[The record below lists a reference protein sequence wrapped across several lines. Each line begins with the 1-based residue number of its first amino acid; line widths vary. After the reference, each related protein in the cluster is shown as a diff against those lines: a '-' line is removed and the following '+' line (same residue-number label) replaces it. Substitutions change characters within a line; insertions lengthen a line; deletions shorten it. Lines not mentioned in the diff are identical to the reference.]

1 MRKGAD
7 RVQDPLF
14 PEYTPQVRAESNLEE
29 YPLFELKARK
39 NKTLSRTFE
48 RVIHGQGDIQLHQTW
63 KVMPSS
69 EYGMPGPVDQDVY
82 LAVLQLL
89 QQRGGMP
96 DDGELRFSLYELRKL
111 LGWSDDSA
119 KAYRLLRESLLRIAT
134 TSVQSINAF
143 YSAED
148 EQRLDD
154 TFTVWS
160 VHLSQWE
167 RRRKTVRE
175 RHRLRFHPIFIKNYL
190 AQYLKGLDAEF
201 YWSLRSAVSKRLYRL
216 IDYERHGGLSW
227 QVDLFGLR
235 DQLPLADYQYASEIK
250 RALKNAHAELQERGF
265 LSAVVYEGKS
275 AVRYNIS
282 ADFAKRQKARELAGS
297 PEEMFAI
304 ERLVHEGVWG
314 NVARDLVAQK
324 GVGLCNYYLEALP
337 YQKGIEDPGAWL
349 KWAVTN
355 EAEVSSP
362 PPRAEPLFA
371 PENPVDAG
379 SAEDPTPLVEPDK
392 DFEAAELWHE
402 VLDEIAL
409 EIDTPSF
416 TVWFEAAIPTSLS
429 QQVLTLSVPNTFAQ
443 EYIGDRFKE
452 RIEAG
457 LQSRIGTN
465 GCLRLEVW
473 PRSRTDE

>member
-1 MRKGAD
+1 MKNAVDGL
-7 RVQDPLF
+7 QDPLF
-14 PEYTPQVRAESNLEE
+14 PEYTPQVSAESNLEE

-48 RVIHGQGDIQLHQTW
+48 RVIHGEGDIQLHQTW

-82 LAVLQLL
+82 LGVLQLL

-160 VHLSQWE
+160 VHLSKRE
-167 RRRKTVRE
+167 KRGKSVRE
-175 RHRLRFHPIFIKNYL
+175 RHKLRFHPIFIKNYL

-201 YWSLRSAVSKRLYRL
+201 FWSLRSAVSKRLYRL
-216 IDYERHGGLSW
+216 IDYERHGGLLW
-227 QVDLFGLR
+227 EADLFNLR

-250 RALKNAHAELQERGF
+250 RALKNAHGELQDRGF
-265 LSAVVYEGKS
+265 LSSVVYEGKT
-275 AVRYNIS
+275 AVRYDVS
-282 ADFAKRQKARELAGS
+282 ADFARKQKARELAGS
-297 PEEMFAI
+297 PEEMFTI

-324 GVGLCNYYLEALP
+324 GAVLCNYYLEALP
-337 YQKGIEDPGAWL
+337 CQKGIEHPGAWL
-349 KWAVTN
+349 KWAIAN

-362 PPRAEPLFA
+362 PSRAEPLFA
-371 PENPVDAG
+371 AGRQAEPELEAPALLIR
-379 SAEDPTPLVEPDK
+379 PEP
-392 DFEAAELWHE
+392 EPAAAELWQQ
-402 VLDEIAL
+402 VLDDVAAQT
-409 EIDTPSF
+409 DTSTF
-416 TVWFEAAIPTSLS
+416 KVWFEGAVPTGLHK
-429 QQVLTLSVPNTFAQ
+429 QTLTLSVPNAYAR
-443 EYIGDRFKE
+443 EYIGERFKDH
-452 RIEAG
+452 IEGA
-457 LQSRIGTN
+457 LQRCIGGTAS
-465 GCLRLEVW
+465 LALDVW
-473 PRSRTDE
+473 SQD